1 MIVFLLSF
9 QGFSQKL
16 KKKYYGSYSG
26 VIPAFVMDVG
36 GDVAQVEQARIT
48 IKLLE
53 NNQVEQAIG
62 PQVLTGRWELISI
75 NKTEAEIRLILVGQ
89 HYTETLVLQ
98 LKTQELSRKGFY
110 PQPDAILRKDKSECL
125 ILPRCSGSCL
135 CLNRIINKIATTNEY
150 KENTIHVPCHSVAP
164 VEVVK

>member
-1 MIVFLLSF
+1 MYSKNEITELASFVLSSVEKCFELLMLFYLCSMRIQRIGLLMIVFLLSF

-53 NNQVEQAIG
+53 NNQVEQVIG
-62 PQVLTGRWELISI
+62 PQALTGRWELISI

-110 PQPDAILRKDKSECL
+110 PQPDAILRKDKS
-125 ILPRCSGSCL
+125 
-135 CLNRIINKIATTNEY
+135 
-150 KENTIHVPCHSVAP
+150 
-164 VEVVK
+164 

>member
-1 MIVFLLSF
+1 MYSNNEITEIACLVLSSVEKCFELLMLFYLCLMRIHSIGLLMIVFLLSF

-36 GDVAQVEQARIT
+36 GDVAEVEQARIT

-53 NNQVEQAIG
+53 NNQVEQVIG
-62 PQVLTGRWELISI
+62 PQALTGRWELISI

-110 PQPDAILRKDKSECL
+110 PQPDAILRKDKS
-125 ILPRCSGSCL
+125 
-135 CLNRIINKIATTNEY
+135 
-150 KENTIHVPCHSVAP
+150 
-164 VEVVK
+164 

>member
-36 GDVAQVEQARIT
+36 GDVAEVEQARIT

-53 NNQVEQAIG
+53 NNQVEQVIG

-110 PQPDAILRKDKSECL
+110 PQPDAILRKDKS
-125 ILPRCSGSCL
+125 
-135 CLNRIINKIATTNEY
+135 
-150 KENTIHVPCHSVAP
+150 
-164 VEVVK
+164 